1 MVRSSLIG
9 IVVVFVVFWGAEPA
23 VPQVPQAAGAPFVKS
38 VSFYRDWRLTQPIDT
53 AVEPGTTLYT
63 KIVFSEPMRLKVAAN
78 NTARP
83 VLYCQIGSNR
93 IRYRIAKHGASGAD
107 FVSGD
112 AKPLHGG
119 TDDYIC
125 KYTVPEAATGKFTT
139 MVGKLSADRSGKTME
154 NFYTHATR
162 LAIGSSDVTPAAGKG
177 GGTPNITQPTIDE
190 GDGDPNLTQ
199 PIRTAVEPETPM
211 DPTDIIA
218 LVDTA
223 PDEKP
228 PRDEAFI
235 FKKFIE
241 QLISDLKA
249 VYLHLEDADF
259 QPPGKGVFGPA
270 AVQLNIVRK
279 PDTYV
284 LGTFLPDPVTHA
296 SVSQVNKFSK
306 EYKLTVAELKVLLRN
321 LRNAKIRVIDPVEV
335 NMPDKNLRKAV
346 VAKIYEQAVLPPENR
361 EVPEEFLIWVGGPRK
376 PSDPIYAPEMR
387 LIGTLKAEAAG
398 IESLTG
404 LEYAINLKQLLLGNP
419 IYWTW
424 DVMFFSKDDLK
435 HEYKTTKPE
444 TPNII
449 SDLTPLSD
457 LKKLQT
463 LGLEYNAV
471 SNLHP
476 LASLENLQWLN
487 LTENKITAISPLQNL
502 TNLTFLT
509 LRNDYYG
516 PEWAGNNAV
525 QDLSPLRDLNK
536 LEGLYVDH
544 NPIGGTVDIVRSL
557 PKLNH
562 LSASCCGVSD
572 LRLFLEHPQ
581 LGQAGGT
588 VYLVYSPLTVGD
600 VPAIKTLEARGVRL
614 DTGIYWIVEWG
625 TEQEGPILKSVI
637 VSKTFKSN
645 QVELCSV
652 SYRESRRAAPALY
665 PQLGTEPAVLSSLW
679 HDLSEVPEE
688 TALLPNYPNPFNPE
702 TWIPYQL
709 ATPAEVTVAIYAADG
724 RLVRTFAVGDQAAGV
739 YQSKGR
745 AVFWDGR
752 NAHGEPVASGVYF
765 YTLMTGDFTA
775 TRKLLIR
782 K

>member
-9 IVVVFVVFWGAEPA
+9 IVVVFVVFWGAGPA
-23 VPQVPQAAGAPFVKS
+23 APQTPQAAGAPFVKS
-38 VSFYRDWRLTQPIDT
+38 VSFYRDWRLTQPINT
-53 AVEPGTTLYT
+53 AVKPGTTLYT

-78 NTARP
+78 NSARP
-83 VLYCQIGSNR
+83 VLYCQIGSKR
-93 IRYRIAKHGASGAD
+93 IRYRIAKHGAGGAD

-112 AKPLHGG
+112 AKPLQGG

-125 KYTVPEAATGKFTT
+125 KYTVPKDATGKFTT

-162 LAIGSSDVTPAAGKG
+162 LAIGSSDVAPAAGKG
-177 GGTPNITQPTIDE
+177 GGPPNITQPTIDE
-190 GDGDPNLTQ
+190 GDGDPNRTQ
-199 PIRTAVEPETPM
+199 PIGTPVEPETPM

-228 PRDEAFI
+228 LRDQAFI
-235 FKKFIE
+235 FRKFIE
-241 QLISDLKA
+241 QLISDLKS

-259 QPPGKGVFGPA
+259 QPPGKGVFGSA
-270 AVQLNIVRK
+270 AVQLNIVRI
-279 PDTYV
+279 PNTYV

-296 SVSQVNKFSK
+296 SVPQVNKFSK
-306 EYKLTVAELKVLLRN
+306 EYKLTVTELKVLLRN
-321 LRNAKIRVIDPVEV
+321 LQSAKIRVIDPVEV
-335 NMPDKNLRKAV
+335 DIPDKNLRKAV

-404 LEYAINLKQLLLGNP
+404 LEYAINLKELLLGNP
-419 IYWTW
+419 FHWTW
-424 DVMFFSKDDLK
+424 DVMFFRKDDLK

-444 TPNII
+444 TPNVI

-457 LKKLQT
+457 LEKLQT

-471 SNLHP
+471 SNLRP

-487 LTENKITAISPLQNL
+487 LTENKITDISPLKNLTNLIFLDISNDYYSPQWAGDNEIKDLDPLQNL
-502 TNLTFLT
+502 VNLNRLDT
-509 LRNDYYG
+509 G
-516 PEWAGNNAV
+516 
-525 QDLSPLRDLNK
+525 
-536 LEGLYVDH
+536 H
-544 NPIGGTVDIVRSL
+544 NPIGSSIDIVRSL

-562 LSASCCGVSD
+562 LSAGCCGVSN

-588 VYLVYSPLTVGD
+588 VYLTYSPLTVGD
-600 VPAIKTLEARGVRL
+600 VPAIEALEARGVRL

-625 TEQEGPILKSVI
+625 LKKEGPILKSVI
-637 VSKTFKSN
+637 VSRTFKSN

-665 PQLGTEPAVLSSLW
+665 PQLATEPAVLSSLW
-679 HDLSEVPEE
+679 QDLSEVPEE

-709 ATPAEVTVAIYAADG
+709 ATPSEVTVAIHAADG
-724 RLVRTFAVGDQAAGV
+724 RLVRTFAVGYQAAGV

-752 NAHGEPVASGVYF
+752 NAWGEPVASGVYF
-765 YTLMTGDFTA
+765 YTLMTDDFTA
-775 TRKLLIR
+775 TRKLLIL